1 VGDHPWRGILGEGLE
16 DKLDLIAAEGTYRPR
31 GEAEVDPDWQQVI
44 PYLLMRDGQRLF
56 LMQRTKAGSDSRLHD
71 LYSLGIG
78 GHLNPEDGGVLGGLL
93 REFHEEMVADWD
105 PEPRLIGLLKD
116 DDALVGQVH
125 LGVVFE
131 ADAAGRA
138 LTIRETDKLS
148 GRFATL
154 EEILPAYDQMETWSR
169 FLFDF
174 ASEHQAGPF
183 ATS

>member
-1 VGDHPWRGILGEGLE
+1 
-16 DKLDLIAAEGTYRPR
+16 
-31 GEAEVDPDWQQVI
+31 
-44 PYLLMRDGQRLF
+44 
-56 LMQRTKAGSDSRLHD
+56 
-71 LYSLGIG
+71 
-78 GHLNPEDGGVLGGLL
+78 VLGGLL